1 MTAIR
6 DQLSPPNNHLTPDPL
21 RPRLVPSRRRPTSYK
36 ARRARASLIRTVL
49 IVVVCLAC
57 AFPLLWML
65 VSAFKSK
72 LDVADPAKVFLF
84 TPTLENFGHVLSSG
98 SFLPAFGN
106 SMVTAVGSTAL
117 ALVIGLPAAY
127 AIARFGLK
135 RVGVIL
141 LLVRMLPGICYLVP
155 WYMLFTQLGL
165 VGGFVPL
172 VLSHLLIALPM
183 VVWIMIGFFES
194 SSVELEEAAQVDGLT
209 RLGAFIHIVIPLARG
224 GIVTSALL
232 AFIFSWNQ
240 LLFSLILGGARTK
253 TLPVALFDFISYAS
267 IDWGGLMAAATLM
280 TLPII
285 LISIFVQKHVVA
297 GLSAGAT
304 KG

>member
-1 MTAIR
+1 LTTTRDEISTPQSDPAPAAIR
-6 DQLSPPNNHLTPDPL
+6 Q
-21 RPRLVPSRRRPTSYK
+21 RPQSSRHPQTGYK
-36 ARRARASLIRTVL
+36 ARRARASLIRAIL
-49 IVVVCLAC
+49 IVVVCLTC
-57 AFPLLWML
+57 AFPLVWML
-65 VSAFKSK
+65 ISAFKSK
-72 LDVADPAKVFLF
+72 LDVADPAKVLLF
-84 TPTLENFGHVLSSG
+84 SPTWENFGNVLSGG

-106 SMVTAVGSTAL
+106 SLVTAVGSTAL

-155 WYMLFTQLGL
+155 WYMIFTQVGL
-165 VGGFVPL
+165 VGGFIPL
-172 VLSHLLIALPM
+172 IISHLLIALPM

-224 GIVTSALL
+224 GIVTAGLL

-240 LLFSLILGGARTK
+240 LLFSLILGGSRTK